1 MFKFK
6 KHAYSEDMFADTRM
20 SFGDHLEDLRTHL
33 WRAIKGFF
41 IIMVGVFVL
50 DGIGLVTGWRIPFT
64 SVEIG
69 VGYPMFRFIISPIRR
84 ELAEYRE
91 DRAKDILQKL
101 ENDPEFADANRPR
114 YVPFSFN
121 RTQLERVLRGENAS
135 QLPALPPEDQ
145 KVSFADLVGRAQF
158 KTAGAFDAMYAH
170 RWKELGSIAQDLQA
184 TVDRLPDAEK
194 LPDEFQDETKLRNWS
209 KDLSQSVHELS
220 TQAGREKADK
230 AESALHEIQKLLG
243 RRGLVSMP
251 VLIDEP
257 MKFFAMIS
265 KAEAE
270 VNQTNDPVSLSVM
283 EGFMGYFKVALMCG
297 LVLGSPWIFF
307 QIWSFVAVGLYPHEK
322 RLVNVYLPF
331 SVTLFVIGALTCQFL
346 VIPKAV
352 GALLWFNKWLGMA
365 PQLRFNE
372 WLSFAIMMPLVF
384 GISFQL
390 PLVMMFLERIGVTSV
405 PMYLGYW
412 KIAFLCIHILA
423 AFLMPTPDIISMEL
437 LAIPLFG
444 LYGLGILLCKLNPG
458 SAESEEETSE
468 AEQLVEV

>member
-69 VGYPMFRFIISPIRR
+69 VGYPMFRFIISPIKR
-84 ELAEYRE
+84 ELAEYRA
-91 DRAKDILQKL
+91 DRAKDIMQKL

-114 YVPFSFN
+114 NVRFSFN
-121 RTQLERVLRGENAS
+121 RAQLERVLRGENAS
-135 QLPALPPEDQ
+135 QLLPLPPEDQ

-158 KTAGAFDAMYAH
+158 QTAGAFDATYAH

-194 LPDEFQDETKLRNWS
+194 LPDEFQDETKLRDWS
-209 KDLSQSVHELS
+209 KDLSQNVHEL
-220 TQAGREKADK
+220 TVQAGRENADK
-230 AESALHEIQKLLG
+230 AESALRGIQKLLG
-243 RRGLVSMP
+243 RRGLASMS

-257 MKFFAMIS
+257 MRFFVAIS
-265 KAEAE
+265 QAEAE

-331 SVTLFVIGALTCQFL
+331 SVILFVIGALACQFL

-444 LYGLGILLCKLNPG
+444 LYGLGILLCKLNPS
-458 SAESEEETSE
+458 SAESEEETAE

>member
-6 KHAYSEDMFADTRM
+6 KHTYSEDMFADTRM

-33 WRAIKGFF
+33 WRAISGF
-41 IIMVGVFVL
+41 IIIMLGVFAL

-69 VGYPMFRFIISPIRR
+69 VGYPMFRFIISPIKR
-84 ELAEYRE
+84 ELAEYRA
-91 DRAKDILQKL
+91 DRAKEILKTL
-101 ENDPEFADANRPR
+101 GNNPEFEEANRPR
-114 YVPFSFN
+114 NFPLSFS
-121 RTQLERVLRGENAS
+121 RAQLARVLQGENGNV
-135 QLPALPPEDQ
+135 LPPLPPEDQ
-145 KVSFADLVGRAQF
+145 RIAFEDLAGRAQF
-158 KTAGAFDAMYAH
+158 QVAAAFNATYAH
-170 RWKELGSIAQDLQA
+170 RWKELNSIARNLQA

-194 LPDEFQDETKLRNWS
+194 LPDEFEDETKLSKWS

-220 TQAGREKADK
+220 TQADRENADR
-230 AESALHEIQKLLG
+230 AELALHQVRKLLG
-243 RRGLVSMP
+243 RRGLVSMEA
-251 VLIDEP
+251 LIDEP
-257 MKFFAMIS
+257 VKFFAMIS
-265 KAEAE
+265 AAEAE

-307 QIWSFVAVGLYPHEK
+307 QIWSFIAVGLYPHEK

-331 SVTLFVIGALTCQFL
+331 SVTLFVIGALACQFL

-372 WLSFAIMMPLVF
+372 WLSFAILMPLVF

-390 PLVMMFLERIGVTSV
+390 PLVMMFLERIGVTTV
-405 PMYLGYW
+405 QMYLSYW
-412 KIAFLCIHILA
+412 KIAFFLIHVLA
-423 AFLMPTPDIISMEL
+423 AFLMPTPDIVSMEM

-458 SAESEEETSE
+458 TTEIEE
-468 AEQLVEV
+468 